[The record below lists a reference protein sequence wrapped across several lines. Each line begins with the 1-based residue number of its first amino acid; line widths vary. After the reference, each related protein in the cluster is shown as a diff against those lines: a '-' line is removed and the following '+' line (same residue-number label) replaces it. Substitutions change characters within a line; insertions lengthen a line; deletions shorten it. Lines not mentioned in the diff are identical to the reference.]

1 MFLVLYKLS
10 QTNSVLNSAGMRGN
24 AGDASCCTCDTRG
37 NAMQCCRFMG
47 VPRGWRKMRCALVPY
62 YPSVTSPVTELEL
75 LFIDEQVFTLVDL
88 IRVTHSRSEPYAIPG
103 KLHVDLVS
111 LPNSAV
117 QKCCSNS
124 IWVMVCM
131 RVPTLQVSQL
141 RSTGLHSLG

>member
-1 MFLVLYKLS
+1 
-10 QTNSVLNSAGMRGN
+10 
-24 AGDASCCTCDTRG
+24 
-37 NAMQCCRFMG
+37 MG
-47 VPRGWRKMRCALVPY
+47 VPRGWRKMRCALVPF

-88 IRVTHSRSEPYAIPG
+88 IRVTHSRSEPCAIPG

-124 IWVMVCM
+124 MWVMVCM
-131 RVPTLQVSQL
+131 GVPTLQVSKVQCM
-141 RSTGLHSLG
+141 GLHSLG